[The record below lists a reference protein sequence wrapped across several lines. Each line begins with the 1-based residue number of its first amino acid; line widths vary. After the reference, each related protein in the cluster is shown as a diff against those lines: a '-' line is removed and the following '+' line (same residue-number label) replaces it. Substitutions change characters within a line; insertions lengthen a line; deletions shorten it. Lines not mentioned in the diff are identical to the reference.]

1 METRPARK
9 AKRTAV
15 AVSSSTK
22 RTSLKSQ
29 GSQSPSQLLSTNIS
43 LPQPPHTAALATH
56 GAFLNKVRELAAT
69 STEEAG
75 DPESELETNAQY
87 ETRLTAITRQWE
99 ARAAIWTQ
107 IVSPERQALQRR
119 FLWLLAYDDET
130 RDDQFLAQVEAED
143 WSYGTASTYWSAVM
157 KAMET
162 VGMSIPPS
170 HRLRAKLLGYM
181 AKEEDPRR
189 ETQPMQLEQQQR
201 IVAWLQDKHYNETC
215 IALELAFTLGQRIGD
230 VLKLQPGCATELH
243 TPDMGVLLC
252 VLFRRGKTT
261 RRRQP
266 FTLHIQRDTPLA
278 AAFLQL
284 QQLRRSQAPQVIP
297 LMFDVDRVVRELKE
311 ALSNCDPSLCLL
323 SIRKGGLQLMAIS
336 GATTSTLLH
345 HSRHSSK
352 EMLERYLGWGRVDLE
367 AARQRFLGW
376 QKSGS

>member
-1 METRPARK
+1 
-9 AKRTAV
+9 
-15 AVSSSTK
+15 
-22 RTSLKSQ
+22 
-29 GSQSPSQLLSTNIS
+29 
-43 LPQPPHTAALATH
+43 
-56 GAFLNKVRELAAT
+56 
-69 STEEAG
+69 
-75 DPESELETNAQY
+75 
-87 ETRLTAITRQWE
+87 
-99 ARAAIWTQ
+99 
-107 IVSPERQALQRR
+107 
-119 FLWLLAYDDET
+119 
-130 RDDQFLAQVEAED
+130 
-143 WSYGTASTYWSAVM
+143 
-157 KAMET
+157 
-162 VGMSIPPS
+162 
-170 HRLRAKLLGYM
+170 M

-367 AARQRFLGW
+367 AARERFLGW